1 MMPKVEPQKEHHW
14 LQQLVGEWTY
24 ENEASM
30 GPDQP
35 PAKFTG
41 TESVRSLGGVWV
53 LCEGRMP
60 TPDGSPATTLM
71 TLGYDPTKKRF
82 VGSFVGS
89 MMTFMWL
96 YDGELDSA
104 GKVLKLDAEGPSFAV
119 EGKMAKYVDAIEIVS
134 NEHRRLT
141 SSFLGDDGQWHQF
154 MTANYSRVK

>member
-1 MMPKVEPQKEHHW
+1 MMPKVELQKEHHW

-30 GPDQP
+30 GPGQP

-41 TESVRSLGGVWV
+41 TESVRTLGGVWV

-60 TPDGSPATTLM
+60 TPEGSPATTIM
-71 TLGYDPTKKRF
+71 TLGYDPAKKRF
-82 VGSFVGS
+82 VGSFIGS

-96 YDGELDSA
+96 YDGGLDAS

-119 EGKMAKYVDAIEIVS
+119 EGKMTKYVDSIEIVS
-134 NEHRRLT
+134 SDHRRLT
-141 SSFLGDDGQWHQF
+141 SSFLGDDGQWVQF
-154 MTANYSRVK
+154 MTANYHRVK